1 MFNSNCNSDMYLHE
15 QEDILF
21 EEWKNS
27 YPSDVREN
35 IVIDGLCHN
44 GVFERCTTVLML

>member
-1 MFNSNCNSDMYLHE
+1 MYLHE

-44 GVFERCTTVLML
+44 GELYKDVQQFLCYKVII

>member
-1 MFNSNCNSDMYLHE
+1 MYLHE

-35 IVIDGLCHN
+35 IVIDGLCVSIRRN
-44 GVFERCTTVLML
+44 APFTL

>member
-1 MFNSNCNSDMYLHE
+1 MYLHE

-27 YPSDVREN
+27 YPSDVRKHP
-35 IVIDGLCHN
+35 IKYTL
-44 GVFERCTTVLML
+44 

>member
-1 MFNSNCNSDMYLHE
+1 MYLHE